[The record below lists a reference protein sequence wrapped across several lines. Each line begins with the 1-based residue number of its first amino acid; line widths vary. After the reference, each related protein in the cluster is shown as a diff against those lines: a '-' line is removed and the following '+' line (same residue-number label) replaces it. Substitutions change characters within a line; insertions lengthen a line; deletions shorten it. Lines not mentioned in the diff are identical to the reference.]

1 MQEIFSITAAP
12 PATLADTM
20 DLFQKAATGHSRD
33 LNIHFERMLEE
44 FRCLWMIVRGKV
56 HLDRMPTKE
65 VRIDTWLRKPSSLVS
80 IRDYSIFEGDEEIGY
95 GIYSWALVSSEERKL
110 IKMHSITPVSEAPTR
125 SPERQG
131 SVKRISLPESM
142 TQAASWLVLPAEID
156 KNGHVNNVRYIR
168 HAEPLFPGSTDLEVI
183 YDRECFVGEK
193 IALLA
198 KDGYVQGI
206 KESGEECFRA
216 KFWRNV

>member
-12 PATLADTM
+12 PSTLADTM
-20 DLFQKAATGHSRD
+20 DLFQKAATGHSHD
-33 LNIHFERMLEE
+33 LNIHFDRMLEE

-65 VRIDTWLRKPSSLVS
+65 VRIDTWLRKPSSVVS

-95 GIYSWALVSSEERKL
+95 GIYSWALVSAQERKL
-110 IKMHSITPVSEAPTR
+110 INMRSIAPVLDAPTR

-131 SVKRISLPESM
+131 AVKRISLPEGM
-142 TQAASWLVLPAEID
+142 TQQDTWLVLPAEID
-156 KNGHVNNVRYIR
+156 RNGHVNNVRYIR
-168 HAEPLFPGSTDLEVI
+168 HAEALFPESTDLEVI
-183 YDRECFVGEK
+183 YDRECFVGEN
-193 IALLA
+193 IALLT